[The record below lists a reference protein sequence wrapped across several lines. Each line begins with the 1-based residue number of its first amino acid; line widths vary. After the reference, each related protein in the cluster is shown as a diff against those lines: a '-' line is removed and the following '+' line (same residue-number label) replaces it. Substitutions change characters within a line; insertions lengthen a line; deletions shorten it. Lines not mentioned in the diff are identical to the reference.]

1 MDFFS
6 NCLIDDLYIFEST
19 MQKKATVSVSGRPF
33 HSLSYR
39 LSGQAAFSRQGE
51 NFLSVPDSVTFV
63 KAHTDYQTE
72 ILEDGRFLVI
82 HFYTRNDLPHAPNL
96 CVFQLQNPRLI
107 QHFFTAAHREF
118 SAESPLTPACLGAFY
133 EILSELPQAKVDE
146 KNIIRNRMENIRN
159 YIERHYADPLLSVP
173 QLADLAGVSE
183 VYLRRQFKAAYG
195 KTPIEYIR
203 LIRHMN
209 ARAML
214 KTGYFSV
221 SETCA
226 ACGFSSLSYFS
237 SEFTKLA
244 GISPAKY
251 ARKQISS
258 KFTQFQEFFDNT
270 RII

>member
-82 HFYTRNDLPHAPNL
+82 HFYTRNDLPLAPDL
-96 CVFQLQNPRLI
+96 YVFPLQNPRLL
-107 QHFFTAAHREF
+107 QSLFAAAAQRF
-118 SAESPLTPACLGAFY
+118 SAQNPLSPACLAAFY
-133 EILSELPQAKVDE
+133 EILAELRPETQEESDP
-146 KNIIRNRMENIRN
+146 IRQRMEKIRN
-159 YIERHYADPLLSVP
+159 YIETHYGDAALSVP
-173 QLADLAGVSE
+173 QLAALAGISE
-183 VYLRRQFKAAYG
+183 VCLRKQFKAIYQ
-195 KTPIEYIR
+195 KTPLEYIR
-203 LIRHMN
+203 LVRHKN
-209 ARAML
+209 AKAML
-214 KTGYFSV
+214 KAGYFSV
-221 SETCA
+221 SEACV

-237 SEFTKLA
+237 SEFRKLA
-244 GISPAKY
+244 GLSPAQY
-251 ARKQISS
+251 AKNIQ
-258 KFTQFQEFFDNT
+258 T
-270 RII
+270 